1 MAATEPREER
11 TTDLERLIFFSDAVF
26 AIAITLLVIDI
37 KVPEIHDG
45 DVATELPRLVRELI
59 PNILSYVI
67 SFLVIATFWLAH
79 HRLFRYIRRYDHRLL
94 WLNLIFLMFVAF
106 LPFPTG
112 ILGRYGNTFFAVVF
126 YVVIQITIGLLLTL
140 LWDHATRGHRLVD
153 PDLDPRLV
161 REQLSR
167 NLAVPLIFALSLGV
181 AAINS
186 TAGKLFW
193 LLVLAIRPI
202 VGLIVHVGDNDD

>member
-1 MAATEPREER
+1 MAATEAREER
-11 TTDLERLIFFSDAVF
+11 TTDLERLVFFSDAVF

-37 KVPEIHDG
+37 KVPEIHEG
-45 DVATELPRLVRELI
+45 DAATELPRLVRELI

-106 LPFPTG
+106 LPFPAG
-112 ILGRYGNTFFAVVF
+112 MLGRYGDTFFAVVF

-153 PDLDPRLV
+153 PDLDPRLI

-167 NLAVPLIFALSLGV
+167 NLGVPIIFAISLGV
-181 AAINS
+181 AAINA

-202 VGLIVHVGDNDD
+202 VGLIIRVGDED